1 MGRRTSPTNTRRK
14 APKAV
19 PDASRS
25 KVVHA
30 VRSMAGS
37 VLSSA
42 ASVFERAGYFCSDP
56 KPTDGEFED
65 LQSELQEAVRSRATA
80 ILQHYKEIAEPARSV
95 QAEECLLKDL
105 TELSSA
111 IRQLTEAELNRGRL
125 LRNLRGDLE
134 SLAAELRVQVTNAA
148 TAAAKARGGRV
159 ASAAPK
165 TIGIASR
172 PRTRTLRD

>member
-1 MGRRTSPTNTRRK
+1 MGRRASPKNPRRAK
-14 APKAV
+14 PKAV
-19 PDASRS
+19 PDTSRS

-42 ASVFERAGYFCSDP
+42 ANVFERAGYFCSDP
-56 KPTDGEFED
+56 KPADGQFEV
-65 LQSELQEAVRSRATA
+65 LQSELQDAIRSRATA
-80 ILQHYKEIAEPARSV
+80 ILQHYQEIAEPATSV
-95 QAEECLLKDL
+95 QKEECLLKDL
-105 TELSSA
+105 TELSAA

-125 LRNLRGDLE
+125 LRNLRSDLE

-148 TAAAKARGGRV
+148 TTSAKAKGRV
-159 ASAAPK
+159 VSAPK